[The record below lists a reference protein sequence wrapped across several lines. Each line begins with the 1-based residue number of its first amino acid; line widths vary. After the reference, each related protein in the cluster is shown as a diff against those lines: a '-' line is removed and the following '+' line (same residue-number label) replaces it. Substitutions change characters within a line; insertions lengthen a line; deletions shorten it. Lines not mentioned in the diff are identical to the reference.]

1 MAGAW
6 FTCNVPHVQ
15 TKQLAQ
21 YVPAHVHWV
30 QTVHTKKTHTHKV
43 PPLLCLVG
51 YSVSLLRWL
60 CCCFRFDFGF
70 DPFVSFGR
78 AFARRQFGRFNVG
91 LNLVC
96 SRIQTLTV
104 QCAEAAGNGNKQQT
118 TTNNSEYA
126 AEIVGC
132 KKIDNS
138 NNRVKIHT
146 HHFEV
151 GLIMHDALWD
161 SVHISVVF
169 VFVVIVAAS
178 NSYPGLPDF

>member
-6 FTCNVPHVQ
+6 FTFNAPHVQ
-15 TKQLAQ
+15 NKQLAQ

-30 QTVHTKKTHTHKV
+30 HTVHTQTHKV

-70 DPFVSFGR
+70 DPFASFER
-78 AFARRQFGRFNVG
+78 AFAIRQFGRFNVG

-118 TTNNSEYA
+118 TTNNLEQA

-132 KKIDNS
+132 KKVNNS

-146 HHFEV
+146 HHLEV

-161 SVHISVVF
+161 SVHIFVV
-169 VFVVIVAAS
+169 VVIVVVS